1 MADEI
6 RRWSEELAREPN
18 SLVFLQLAEAL
29 RAQGQLAVALKIAQR
44 GLDRHPG
51 NADARTL
58 VDRISIEQGAEQAA
72 QQALAALAAASRTES
87 AAGIDSGASRL
98 FAEFLMDDGQTAL
111 LLDDSGYV
119 LGGLYLDGDGVDVGQ
134 DVGAQLSGISE
145 EIVRS
150 TRHLGLGDWKSLTF
164 ETEAAVVAMSPTAP
178 RGHAG
183 GLVVVAASRST
194 PLGLLRRLLERCLER
209 AAGWLNGAGAV
220 SERKP
225 RTSGSRGVFP

>member
-29 RAQGQLAVALKIAQR
+29 RAQGQRAVALKIAQR

-51 NADARTL
+51 NAEARAL
-58 VDRISIEQGAEQAA
+58 VDRITAELGEELAVQQAA
-72 QQALAALAAASRTES
+72 AALAAASQVETAAAS
-87 AAGIDSGASRL
+87 AAARL
-98 FAEFLMDDGQTAL
+98 FADLLMDDGQTAL

-119 LGGLYLDGDGVDVGQ
+119 LGGLYLDGDGEDVGQ

-145 EIVRS
+145 EIDRS
-150 TRHLGLGDWKSLTF
+150 TRHLGLGDWRSLTF
-164 ETEAAVVAMSPTAP
+164 ETGAAVVAMSPTP
-178 RGHAG
+178 QH

-194 PLGLLRRLLERCLER
+194 PLGLLRRLLERCSER
-209 AAGWLNGAGAV
+209 ASGWLNGAVGNGK
-220 SERKP
+220 R
-225 RTSGSRGVFP
+225 RLSGPRGVLP

>member
-1 MADEI
+1 MRSRRWPNCNARSRRRSMADEI
-6 RRWSEELAREPN
+6 RRWSDELAREPN

-29 RAQGQLAVALKIAQR
+29 RAQGQRAVALKIAQR

-51 NADARTL
+51 NTEARAL
-58 VDRISIEQGAEQAA
+58 VGRIAAELAEEQTA
-72 QQALAALAAASRTES
+72 QQAAAALLAASQLETAAAN
-87 AAGIDSGASRL
+87 AASRL
-98 FAEFLMDDGQTAL
+98 FADLLIDDGQTAL

-119 LGGLYLDGDGVDVGQ
+119 LGGLYLDGDGMDVGQ

-164 ETEAAVVAMSPTAP
+164 ETEAAVVAMSPTS
-178 RGHAG
+178 RK

-194 PLGLLRRLLERCLER
+194 PLGLLRRLLERCAER
-209 AAGWLNGAGAV
+209 ASGWLSGALA
-220 SERKP
+220 
-225 RTSGSRGVFP
+225 

>member
-6 RRWSEELAREPN
+6 RRWSDELAREPN
-18 SLVFLQLAEAL
+18 SLIFLQLAEAL

-51 NADARTL
+51 NAEARAL
-58 VDRISIEQGAEQAA
+58 VDRIASEQGAEHTA
-72 QQALAALAAASRTES
+72 QQALAALAASSKRES
-87 AAGIDSGASRL
+87 AAETAASRL
-98 FAEFLMDDGQTAL
+98 FADLLLDDGQTAL
-111 LLDDSGYV
+111 LLDDNGYV
-119 LGGLYLDGDGVDVGQ
+119 LGGLYLDGDGLDVGQ

-150 TRHLGLGDWKSLTF
+150 TRHLGLGGWRSLTF
-164 ETEAAVVAMSPTAP
+164 ETEAAVVAMSPGAQQ
-178 RGHAG
+178 

-194 PLGLLRRLLERCLER
+194 PLGLLRRLLDRCLER
-209 AAGWLNGAGAV
+209 ASGWLNGTF

-225 RTSGSRGVFP
+225 RTSGSRGVLP

>member
-29 RAQGQLAVALKIAQR
+29 RAQGQRAVALKIAQR

-51 NADARTL
+51 NAEARAL
-58 VDRISIEQGAEQAA
+58 VNRIAAELGEELAVQQAA
-72 QQALAALAAASRTES
+72 AALTAASQVEAAAAT
-87 AAGIDSGASRL
+87 AASRL
-98 FAEFLMDDGQTAL
+98 FADLLMDDGQTAL

-145 EIVRS
+145 EIERS
-150 TRHLGLGDWKSLTF
+150 TRHLGLGDWRSLTF
-164 ETEAAVVAMSPTAP
+164 ETEAAVVAMSPTAQQ
-178 RGHAG
+178 
-183 GLVVVAASRST
+183 GLVVMAASRST
-194 PLGLLRRLLERCLER
+194 PLGLLRRLLERCAER
-209 AAGWLNGAGAV
+209 ASGWLNGSLG
-220 SERKP
+220 SGKP
-225 RTSGSRGVFP
+225 RTSGPRGVSP

>member
-6 RRWSEELAREPN
+6 RRWSDELAREPN

-29 RAQGQLAVALKIAQR
+29 RAQGQLVVALKIAQR

-51 NADARTL
+51 NAEARAL
-58 VDRISIEQGAEQAA
+58 VDRIAAEQNAAFVAEQAV
-72 QQALAALAAASRTES
+72 AALAAASERDS
-87 AAGIDSGASRL
+87 AAATAASRL
-98 FAEFLMDDGQTAL
+98 FADLLMDDGQTAL

-119 LGGLYLDGDGVDVGQ
+119 LGGLYVDADGIDVGQ
-134 DVGAQLSGISE
+134 DVGAQLSGISD

-150 TRHLGLGDWKSLTF
+150 TRHLGMGDWRSLTF
-164 ETEAAVVAMSPTAP
+164 ETGAAVVAMSPTAEQ
-178 RGHAG
+178 

-209 AAGWLNGAGAV
+209 AGAL
-220 SERKP
+220 P
-225 RTSGSRGVFP
+225 

>member
-29 RAQGQLAVALKIAQR
+29 RAQGQRAVALKIAQR

-51 NADARTL
+51 NAEARAL
-58 VDRISIEQGAEQAA
+58 VDRIASELSEELSVQQAA
-72 QQALAALAAASRTES
+72 AALAAASEVES
-87 AAGIDSGASRL
+87 AAAGAAARL
-98 FAEFLMDDGQTAL
+98 FADLLMDDAQTAL

-145 EIVRS
+145 EIDRS
-150 TRHLGLGDWKSLTF
+150 TRHLGLGDWRSLTF
-164 ETEAAVVAMSPTAP
+164 ETEAAVVAMSPAAQAD
-178 RGHAG
+178 GKG

-194 PLGLLRRLLERCLER
+194 PLGLLRRLLERCAER
-209 AAGWLNGAGAV
+209 ASGWMNGTAV
-220 SERKP
+220 SGKP
-225 RTSGSRGVFP
+225 RMSGPREVLP

>member
-6 RRWSEELAREPN
+6 RRWSDELAREPN
-18 SLVFLQLAEAL
+18 SLVFLQLSEAL
-29 RAQGQLAVALKIAQR
+29 RAQGQLTVALKIAQR

-51 NADARTL
+51 NAEARAL
-58 VDRISIEQGAEQAA
+58 VDRITSEQTAEEVA
-72 QQALAALAAASRTES
+72 QRALAALAAASRRE
-87 AAGIDSGASRL
+87 ADEENAASRL
-98 FAEFLMDDGQTAL
+98 FADLLIDDAQTAL

-119 LGGLYLDGDGVDVGQ
+119 LGGLYLDGHGADVGQ

-150 TRHLGLGDWKSLTF
+150 TRHLGLGDWRSLTF
-164 ETEAAVVAMSPTAP
+164 ETESAVVAMSPTAQQ
-178 RGHAG
+178 

-209 AAGWLNGAGAV
+209 TSRWLDEGLTNG
-220 SERKP
+220 RP
-225 RTSGSRGVFP
+225 RTSGSRRALP

>member
-6 RRWSEELAREPN
+6 RRWSDELAREPN

-29 RAQGQLAVALKIAQR
+29 RAQGQLVVALKIAQR

-51 NADARTL
+51 NADARAL
-58 VDRISIEQGAEQAA
+58 VDRIAAEQNAAFVAEQAV
-72 QQALAALAAASRTES
+72 AALAAASERDS
-87 AAGIDSGASRL
+87 AAATAASRM
-98 FAEFLMDDGQTAL
+98 FADLLMDDGQTAL

-119 LGGLYLDGDGVDVGQ
+119 LGGLYVDADGIDVGQ
-134 DVGAQLSGISE
+134 DVGAQLSGISD

-150 TRHLGLGDWKSLTF
+150 TRHLGMGDWRSLTF
-164 ETEAAVVAMSPTAP
+164 ETGAAVVAMSPTAEQ
-178 RGHAG
+178 

-209 AAGWLNGAGAV
+209 AGAL
-220 SERKP
+220 P
-225 RTSGSRGVFP
+225 

>member
-6 RRWSEELAREPN
+6 RRWSDELAREPN

-29 RAQGQLAVALKIAQR
+29 RAQGQLAIALKIAQR

-51 NADARTL
+51 NAEARAL
-58 VDRISIEQGAEQAA
+58 VDRITSEQTAEEAA
-72 QQALAALAAASRTES
+72 QRVLAALAAASRREADEES
-87 AAGIDSGASRL
+87 AASRL
-98 FAEFLMDDGQTAL
+98 FADLLIDEAQTAL

-119 LGGLYLDGDGVDVGQ
+119 LGGLYLDGDGADVGQ

-150 TRHLGLGDWKSLTF
+150 TRHLGLGDWRSLTF
-164 ETEAAVVAMSPTAP
+164 ETESAVVAMSPTAQQ
-178 RGHAG
+178 

-194 PLGLLRRLLERCLER
+194 PLGLLRRLLERCVVR
-209 AAGWLNGAGAV
+209 ASRWLDEALATG
-220 SERKP
+220 RP
-225 RTSGSRGVFP
+225 RTSGSRRALP

>member
-6 RRWSEELAREPN
+6 RRWSDELAREPN

-29 RAQGQLAVALKIAQR
+29 RAQGQLVVALKIAQR

-51 NADARTL
+51 NADARAL
-58 VDRISIEQGAEQAA
+58 VDRIAAEQNAAFVAEQAV
-72 QQALAALAAASRTES
+72 AALAAASERDS
-87 AAGIDSGASRL
+87 AAATAASRL
-98 FAEFLMDDGQTAL
+98 FADLLMDDGQTAL

-119 LGGLYLDGDGVDVGQ
+119 LGGLYVDADGIDVGQ
-134 DVGAQLSGISE
+134 DVGAQLSGISD

-150 TRHLGLGDWKSLTF
+150 TRHLGMGDWRSLTF
-164 ETEAAVVAMSPTAP
+164 ETGAAVVAMSPTAEQ
-178 RGHAG
+178 

-209 AAGWLNGAGAV
+209 AGAL
-220 SERKP
+220 P
-225 RTSGSRGVFP
+225 

>member
-29 RAQGQLAVALKIAQR
+29 RAQGQRAVALKIAQR

-51 NADARTL
+51 NTEARAL
-58 VDRISIEQGAEQAA
+58 VDRIAAELGEELAIQQAA
-72 QQALAALAAASRTES
+72 AALAAASRVEAAAAS
-87 AAGIDSGASRL
+87 AASRL
-98 FAEFLMDDGQTAL
+98 FADLLIDDGQTAL

-119 LGGLYLDGDGVDVGQ
+119 LAGLYLDGDGADVGQ

-145 EIVRS
+145 EIERS
-150 TRHLGLGDWKSLTF
+150 TRHLGLGDWTSLTF
-164 ETEAAVVAMSPTAP
+164 ETGAAVVAMSPTAAQGE
-178 RGHAG
+178 R

-194 PLGLLRRLLERCLER
+194 PLGLLRRLLERCSGR
-209 AAGWLNGAGAV
+209 ASGWLDGSVNTG
-220 SERKP
+220 KP
-225 RTSGSRGVFP
+225 RRSGPRGVLP

>member
-6 RRWSEELAREPN
+6 RRWSEELAHEPN

-51 NADARTL
+51 NADARAL
-58 VDRISIEQGAEQAA
+58 VDRIVVEQGAEQAA
-72 QQALAALAAASRTES
+72 QQALAALAAASQRE
-87 AAGIDSGASRL
+87 AEEENAASRL
-98 FAEFLMDDGQTAL
+98 FADLLMDDGQTAL
-111 LLDDSGYV
+111 LLDESGYV
-119 LGGLYLDGDGVDVGQ
+119 LGGLYVDSRGVDVGQ

-150 TRHLGLGDWKSLTF
+150 TRHLGLGDWRSLTF
-164 ETEAAVVAMSPTAP
+164 ETEAAVVAMSPTP
-178 RGHAG
+178 RH

-194 PLGLLRRLLERCLER
+194 PLGLLRRVLERCVDR
-209 AAGWLNGAGAV
+209 ASRWLDESLSAG
-220 SERKP
+220 RP
-225 RTSGSRGVFP
+225 RTSGQRRALP

>member
-51 NADARTL
+51 NSEARAL
-58 VDRISIEQGAEQAA
+58 VDRIASERGAEETA
-72 QQALAALAAASRTES
+72 QQALAALAAASHMDSAAES
-87 AAGIDSGASRL
+87 AASRL
-98 FAEFLMDDGQTAL
+98 FADLLLDDDQTAL

-119 LGGLYLDGDGVDVGQ
+119 LGGLYLDGDGTDVGQ
-134 DVGAQLSGISE
+134 EVGAQLSGISE

-164 ETEAAVVAMSPTAP
+164 ETEAAVVAMCPTAQ
-178 RGHAG
+178 H

-209 AAGWLNGAGAV
+209 GSNWLNGGGPPRD
-220 SERKP
+220 RKP

>member
-6 RRWSEELAREPN
+6 RRWSEELAHEPN

-51 NADARTL
+51 NAEARAL
-58 VDRISIEQGAEQAA
+58 VDRIVVEQGAEQAA
-72 QQALAALAAASRTES
+72 QQALAALAAASQRE
-87 AAGIDSGASRL
+87 AEQENAASRL
-98 FAEFLMDDGQTAL
+98 FADLLMDDGQTAL
-111 LLDDSGYV
+111 LLDESGYV
-119 LGGLYLDGDGVDVGQ
+119 LGGLYVDSRGVDVGQ

-150 TRHLGLGDWKSLTF
+150 TRHLGLGDWRSLTF
-164 ETEAAVVAMSPTAP
+164 ETEAAVVAMSPTS
-178 RGHAG
+178 HQ

-194 PLGLLRRLLERCLER
+194 PLGLLRRVLERCVDR
-209 AAGWLNGAGAV
+209 ASRWLDEALSPG
-220 SERKP
+220 RP
-225 RTSGSRGVFP
+225 RTSGQRRVLP

>member
-51 NADARTL
+51 NSEARAL
-58 VDRISIEQGAEQAA
+58 VDRIASERGAEETA
-72 QQALAALAAASRTES
+72 QQALAALAAASHMDSAAES
-87 AAGIDSGASRL
+87 AASRL
-98 FAEFLMDDGQTAL
+98 FADLLLDDDQTAL
-111 LLDDSGYV
+111 LLDESGYV

-150 TRHLGLGDWKSLTF
+150 TRHLGLGDWRSLTF
-164 ETEAAVVAMSPTAP
+164 ETDAAVVAMSPTAQQ
-178 RGHAG
+178 

-194 PLGLLRRLLERCLER
+194 PLGLLRRLLERCVER
-209 AAGWLNGAGAV
+209 AANWLAGT
-220 SERKP
+220 SGDRKP
-225 RTSGSRGVFP
+225 RTSGSRRILP

>member
-6 RRWSEELAREPN
+6 RRWSDELAREPN

-29 RAQGQLAVALKIAQR
+29 RAQGQLVVALKIAQR

-51 NADARTL
+51 NADARAL
-58 VDRISIEQGAEQAA
+58 VDRIAAEQNAAFVAEQAV
-72 QQALAALAAASRTES
+72 AALAAASERDS
-87 AAGIDSGASRL
+87 AAATAASRL
-98 FAEFLMDDGQTAL
+98 FADLLMDDGQTAL

-119 LGGLYLDGDGVDVGQ
+119 LGGLYVDADGIDVGQ
-134 DVGAQLSGISE
+134 DVGAQLSGISD

-150 TRHLGLGDWKSLTF
+150 TWHLGMGDWRSLTF
-164 ETEAAVVAMSPTAP
+164 ETGAAVVAMSPTAEQ
-178 RGHAG
+178 

-209 AAGWLNGAGAV
+209 AGAL
-220 SERKP
+220 P
-225 RTSGSRGVFP
+225 

>member
-6 RRWSEELAREPN
+6 RRWSDELAREPN

-29 RAQGQLAVALKIAQR
+29 RAQGQRTVAMKIAQR

-51 NADARTL
+51 NAEARAL
-58 VDRISIEQGAEQAA
+58 VERIASELSDELAVQQAA
-72 QQALAALAAASRTES
+72 AALAAASQVETAAAS
-87 AAGIDSGASRL
+87 AAARL
-98 FAEFLMDDGQTAL
+98 FADLLMDDAQTAL

-145 EIVRS
+145 EIERS
-150 TRHLGLGDWKSLTF
+150 TKHVGLGEWRSLTF
-164 ETEAAVVAMSPTAP
+164 ETEAAVVAMSPTAQQ
-178 RGHAG
+178 

-194 PLGLLRRLLERCLER
+194 PLGLLRRLLERCGER
-209 AAGWLNGAGAV
+209 TVKWLDGTFATG
-220 SERKP
+220 KP
-225 RTSGSRGVFP
+225 RMSGPREVLP